1 MRNRKSLKLSHQ
13 LVLGMMLFAIL
24 GLGIAVAVVNIFVRD
39 IIYENVIGIEQRD
52 KALDA
57 ERFDTWLRMNKQI
70 VDDFSTALLNMGL
83 EHIYVLEAGLM
94 DDYPFLDGVF
104 LGFSDGSFSGFWGW
118 DPGPDWDSTTRPWY
132 IDAVAAG
139 GETVITK
146 PYVSRAT
153 GGLVTAVARDL
164 GDVNGLN
171 VVMATDIHLWYVM
184 DLIGQIDVV
193 GGGYMFLV
201 ASGGEILT
209 HPEPKLLP
217 TLYEFHS
224 INGIPEYAELLERF
238 RGGEEVTRSVNFH
251 GVESYFISH
260 LLPSA
265 RLILITVIPAAA
277 VSTQLWQALWVVTL
291 SIILVLVVVMIFS
304 FVFVSHKFIRPI
316 KNLRTSV
323 GEIAAENLDKSFYK
337 LNIDVPDA
345 ERADEI
351 GDLSRAIQNMLREI
365 DFSHEKEREA
375 EKLLHTV
382 NKAALVL
389 LAIEDDSELEAALV
403 HSMELIGKCV
413 DADRVHLLRCSLE
426 SDGVTIALASKWLSE
441 SGWQNPQIELNK
453 KLPFGVFGAFEDLL
467 FNSKSINGPVVNLP
481 TPEQKFLNPNGTLQ
495 SIVIIPLFM
504 NEQLWGALSIDDCVN
519 ERILS
524 EKEMD
529 IMCLAGLMLVSTF
542 SRFAQK
548 ELATTDALTG
558 VRNRRY
564 FEEMS
569 EHELQNCIKENCD
582 FSIIMTDID
591 QFKSINDCYGHTVGD
606 EVLKIFTARISHIL
620 KKDTLLARYGGEEF
634 VIALPGV
641 GHEDAAKT
649 AWRFNKAIQ
658 DSSFQVDDLE
668 ITVTAS
674 FGIAA
679 KTKECKTLL
688 EIINNA
694 DKALYQAKEAGR
706 NTVIDFNA

>member
-1 MRNRKSLKLSHQ
+1 
-13 LVLGMMLFAIL
+13 
-24 GLGIAVAVVNIFVRD
+24 
-39 IIYENVIGIEQRD
+39 
-52 KALDA
+52 
-57 ERFDTWLRMNKQI
+57 MNKQI

-83 EHIYVLEAGLM
+83 EYIYVLEAGLM

-104 LGFSDGSFSGFWGW
+104 LGFSDGGFSGFWGW

-171 VVMATDIHLWYVM
+171 VVMATDIHLWYIM

-193 GGGYMFLV
+193 GCGYMFLI
-201 ASGGEILT
+201 SLDGEILT
-209 HPEPKLLP
+209 HPESKLLP
-217 TLYEFHS
+217 TLYEFHN
-224 INGIPEYAELLERF
+224 INEIPEYAELLSRF
-238 RGGEEVTRSVNFH
+238 RAGEEVARSVNFY

-265 RLILITVIPAAA
+265 GLMLITVIPATA
-277 VSTQLWQALWVVTL
+277 VSTQLWQALWVVML
-291 SIILVLVVVMIFS
+291 SIILVLAVVMIFS

-316 KNLRTSV
+316 KNLRTGVSEV
-323 GEIAAENLDKSFYK
+323 ATRNLGKSFDT
-337 LNIDVPDA
+337 LNIDVPEA
-345 ERADEI
+345 ERVDEI

-365 DFSHEKEREA
+365 NLAHEKEQET

-389 LAIEDDSELEAALV
+389 LAIEDNSELEAALV
-403 HSMELIGKCV
+403 HSMEMIGKCV
-413 DADRVHLLRCSLE
+413 DADRVHLFRCSFE
-426 SDGVTIALASKWLSE
+426 SDGVTIALASKWFSE
-441 SGWQNPQIELNK
+441 IERKNPQRELNL
-453 KLPFGVFGAFEDLL
+453 KLPLGVFGAFEDLL
-467 FNSKSINGPVVNLP
+467 LNGKSINGPVVNLP
-481 TPEQKFLNPNGTLQ
+481 APEQNLLNPNGNLQ

-504 NEQLWGALSIDDCVN
+504 NGQLWGAISIDDCVN

-529 IMCLAGLMLVSTF
+529 IMRSAGLMLVSTF

-548 ELATTDALTG
+548 ELATTDALTD

-564 FEEMS
+564 FEETS
-569 EHELQNCIKENCD
+569 ERELQNCIKENCD
-582 FSIIMTDID
+582 FSIIMTDIYH
-591 QFKSINDCYGHTVGD
+591 FKSVNDRYGHTVGD

-641 GHEDAAKT
+641 DHEDTAKT

-658 DSSFQVDDLE
+658 DSPFRVDDLE

-694 DKALYQAKEAGR
+694 DKALYRAKEAGR